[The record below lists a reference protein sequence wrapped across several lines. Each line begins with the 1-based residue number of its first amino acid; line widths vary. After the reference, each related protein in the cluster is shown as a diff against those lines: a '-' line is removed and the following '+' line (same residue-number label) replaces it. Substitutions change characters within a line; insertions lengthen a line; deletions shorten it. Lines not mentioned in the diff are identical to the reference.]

1 MKIVLMRHGEASYS
15 AGRSDKERPLT
26 TYGTDQARRAGEW
39 LHDRNLCPDIVF
51 CSSALRT
58 RQTWLAL
65 SKSPPIDVEARIL
78 DELYL
83 ANANELLTALHQ
95 SPVDASCVLMIAHN
109 PGLSALASSL
119 ANRRIGMGTS
129 HMVVF
134 DQTNNPPRFVDHFI
148 A

>member
-39 LHDRNLCPDIVF
+39 LHDRNLHPDVVW

-58 RQTWLAL
+58 RQSWLAL
-65 SKSPPIDVEARIL
+65 SMASPIGVEAQIL
-78 DELYL
+78 DGLYL
-83 ANANELLTALHQ
+83 ASANQLLTTLHQ

-109 PGLSALASSL
+109 PGLSELASSL
-119 ANRRIGMGTS
+119 ANRRIGLGTS

-134 DQTNNPPRFVDHFI
+134 DQANNPPRFVDHFI